1 MHLKVSTIITDH
13 DLVIFIRNLC
23 LAHPEWRN
31 KNTTVNHPL
40 AGCCALAAQA
50 LRDYKKSLGEEGY
63 RMKRVLDERN
73 EPHYFVLGPDD
84 NELDPTAEQYTDLGR
99 PLPYNNGY
107 KSGSPRP
114 FKAAKIIVEELKKER
129 KRA

>member
-1 MHLKVSTIITDH
+1 MASTTISD
-13 DLVIFIRNLC
+13 DRLVQTIRNLC

-31 KNTTVNHPL
+31 KNTTVDHPL
-40 AGCCALAAQA
+40 AGCCAIAAQA

-73 EPHYFVLGPDD
+73 EPHYFVLDPDD

-99 PLPYNNGY
+99 PLPYYNGFT
-107 KSGSPRP
+107 SGSPRP
-114 FKAAKIIVEELKKER
+114 FKAAAFIVEQLKEKEH
-129 KRA
+129 A